1 MPADADLRQDTRY
14 PILTTAPRGPRGLWD
29 AMVLAAVP
37 SAAPQPAQIRALAF
51 AASLGPASG
60 PLTVAVGDD
69 ADDVV
74 IDLAGEEAFMG
85 YLARVAVPAS

>member
-1 MPADADLRQDTRY
+1 MRADAELRRDARY
-14 PILTTAPRGPRGLWD
+14 PILSVGARSSHAWD

-37 SAAPQPAQIRALAF
+37 SAAPDPAQIRAMAF

-60 PLTVAVGDD
+60 PRTVAIGDD

-74 IDLAGEEAFMG
+74 IDLAGEEALLG
-85 YLARVAVPAS
+85 YLARVAVPAR